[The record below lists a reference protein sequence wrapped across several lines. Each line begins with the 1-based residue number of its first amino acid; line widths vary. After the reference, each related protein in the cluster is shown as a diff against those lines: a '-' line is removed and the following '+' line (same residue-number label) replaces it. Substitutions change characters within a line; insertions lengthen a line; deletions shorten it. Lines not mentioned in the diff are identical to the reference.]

1 MHNQVPQRDS
11 FKKVPHFMS
20 IFPLQTALL
29 LHQEIGEGEEEE
41 ELEEGGSRIG
51 KNLLHG
57 MTFFDPNCYLSTIY
71 V

>member
-1 MHNQVPQRDS
+1 
-11 FKKVPHFMS
+11 MS

-41 ELEEGGSRIG
+41 ELEEGRSRIG